1 MYINI
6 TEPTEF
12 CMRTDWS
19 QNSCIPEKKESW
31 CRSFRLPT
39 STLHHNFYHV
49 RKSSQENSS
58 GQNQITHREKTSLS
72 LSLSLLNSGSGI
84 FNKKKPTHLP
94 LEKFKYYF
102 CHLYLRI
109 GFLPQLY
116 ELHHW
121 QRLVTVINKDSS
133 RKGRKYSLE
142 YWRILSANSQVNMAQ
157 FHLKKYHF
165 AMK

>member
-1 MYINI
+1 MQ
-6 TEPTEF
+6 EF
-12 CMRTDWS
+12 QAPYLNSTS
-19 QNSCIPEKKESW
+19 QL
-31 CRSFRLPT
+31 LPCQEII
-39 STLHHNFYHV
+39 S
-49 RKSSQENSS
+49 RKQFWPKSNHSQRKD
-58 GQNQITHREKTSLS
+58 IS

-142 YWRILSANSQVNMAQ
+142 Y
-157 FHLKKYHF
+157 
-165 AMK
+165 